1 MILVLRMCV
10 LGVRR
15 GRAGIGPGRGGA
27 CCLPCL
33 PSAVTVWCDVRSRA
47 LLTPRIILKTHTSS
61 PPDNLHSHAQ
71 SRAGTKPCQR
81 STTSSLMQSLERNP
95 ILGINVS
102 LCLFFFFFF
111 ALTRWCLRSSGFGAL
126 HHRATDT
133 ACVQYLVLPLQMCLG
148 NFLMVVGTALLTHQS
163 ELPVETCF

>member
-1 MILVLRMCV
+1 MYV

-15 GRAGIGPGRGGA
+15 GRAGIGAGRGGA

-47 LLTPRIILKTHTSS
+47 VLTPRIILKTHTSS

-81 STTSSLMQSLERNP
+81 SNHQFINAVTVRNP
-95 ILGINVS
+95 ILRINVS
-102 LCLFFFFFF
+102 LCVHFFFFS
-111 ALTRWCLRSSGFGAL
+111 LTRWCLGSSGLGLL
-126 HHRATDT
+126 HHRVTDS
-133 ACVQYLVLPLQMCLG
+133 ACVQYPVLSLQMWLE
-148 NFLMVVGTALLTHQS
+148 NFLMVVRTALLTFTGLNYQ
-163 ELPVETCF
+163 